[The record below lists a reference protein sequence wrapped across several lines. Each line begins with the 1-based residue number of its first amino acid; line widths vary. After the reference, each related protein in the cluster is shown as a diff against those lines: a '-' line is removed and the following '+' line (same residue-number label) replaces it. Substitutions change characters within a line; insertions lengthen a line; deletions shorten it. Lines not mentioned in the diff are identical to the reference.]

1 MARQVDVTIYDVG
14 ASNTIGININL
25 TPVNVAVAVTLSD
38 GATLTY
44 TVEHTYNDIW
54 SAHNPNEIVWFPF
67 IENQSANSDGYYA
80 FPVAGIRVRVTQHTS
95 GAATLRVLQAGI

>member
-80 FPVAGIRVRVTQHTS
+80 FPVAGIRIRVTQHTS
-95 GAATLRVLQAGI
+95 GTATLRVLQAGI

>member
-1 MARQVDVTIYDVG
+1 MARQVYVTIYDVG

-25 TPVNVAVAVTLSD
+25 TPVNVAVAVILSD

-44 TVEHTYNDIW
+44 NVEHTYNNIW
-54 SAHNPNEIVWFPF
+54 SAHNPDEIVWFPF

-95 GAATLRVLQAGI
+95 GSATLRVLQAGI